1 MYFSEYGLVMIHT
14 ILLFSLCNYLFKY
27 FLLTHI
33 LKFSKAYLF
42 NVMFKSAM

>member
-1 MYFSEYGLVMIHT
+1 MIYI
-14 ILLFSLCNYLFKY
+14 ILLFSLHNYLFKY

-42 NVMFKSAM
+42 NVMFKCAM